1 MKSVRIAAVAA
12 AAGLVLAG
20 CGTGDAE
27 STGSGD
33 KLKVVTSTNVY
44 ADLASQV
51 AGDAADVEPIISDAS
66 KDPHDY
72 EATSN
77 DQLKLSK
84 ADVVIVNGGGYDAF
98 MTTLLEAADKDPKV
112 VNGVEVSEL
121 PGAEENSANEPHD
134 HDHGEE
140 GHDHGEEGHDHD
152 HGEEDHDHDHGV
164 EGHDH
169 DHGEEGHDHDH
180 GEEGHDHDHGDEG
193 HDHDHGHDH
202 GAFNQHIWYSVSAM
216 KNVVDSIEETLS
228 EEDPD
233 NKAAY
238 EENADKLQGELD
250 GLMKKADE
258 VKKTGEGK
266 KSAATEPVAL
276 WLFED
281 LGLKT
286 ITPQKFLSAVEAGS
300 DAAPVVLKQAQDQVK
315 NKEVAVLGFNPQAV
329 NEQAETLRKSAD
341 DAGVPV
347 VELPE
352 TLNEGETY
360 VDWMGSHIDDVEKA
374 LNS

>member
-1 MKSVRIAAVAA
+1 MKSVRIAAIAA

-140 GHDHGEEGHDHD
+140 GHDH
-152 HGEEDHDHDHGV
+152 
-164 EGHDH
+164 
-169 DHGEEGHDHDH
+169 
-180 GEEGHDHDHGDEG
+180 
-193 HDHDHGHDH
+193 DHGHDH
-202 GAFNQHIWYSVSAM
+202 GAFNEHIWYSVSAM
-216 KNVVDSIEETLS
+216 KNVVDSIEESLS

-281 LGLKT
+281 LGLET

-300 DAAPVVLKQAQDQVK
+300 DAAPVVLKQAQDQIK

-374 LNS
+374 LKG

>member
-1 MKSVRIAAVAA
+1 MKSVRIAAIAA

-140 GHDHGEEGHDHD
+140 GHDH
-152 HGEEDHDHDHGV
+152 
-164 EGHDH
+164 DH
-169 DHGEEGHDHDH
+169 DHGEEGHDH
-180 GEEGHDHDHGDEG
+180 GEE
-193 HDHDHGHDH
+193 GHDH
-202 GAFNQHIWYSVSAM
+202 GAFNEHIWYSVSAM

-281 LGLKT
+281 LGLET

-374 LNS
+374 LKG

>member
-1 MKSVRIAAVAA
+1 MKSVRIAAIAA

-140 GHDHGEEGHDHD
+140 GHDHE
-152 HGEEDHDHDHGV
+152 
-164 EGHDH
+164 
-169 DHGEEGHDHDH
+169 
-180 GEEGHDHDHGDEG
+180 
-193 HDHDHGHDH
+193 HGHDH
-202 GAFNQHIWYSVSAM
+202 GAFNEHIWYSVSAM

-281 LGLKT
+281 LGLET

-374 LNS
+374 LKG

>member
-1 MKSVRIAAVAA
+1 MKSVRIAAIAA

-27 STGSGD
+27 SAGSGD

-140 GHDHGEEGHDHD
+140 GHDH
-152 HGEEDHDHDHGV
+152 
-164 EGHDH
+164 
-169 DHGEEGHDHDH
+169 DHGEEGH
-180 GEEGHDHDHGDEG
+180 G
-193 HDHDHGHDH
+193 HDHGHDH
-202 GAFNQHIWYSVSAM
+202 GAFNEHIWYSVSAM

-281 LGLKT
+281 LGLET

-374 LNS
+374 LKG

>member
-1 MKSVRIAAVAA
+1 MKSVRIAAIAA

-27 STGSGD
+27 SAGSGA

-134 HDHGEE
+134 HEHGEE
-140 GHDHGEEGHDHD
+140 GHDHE
-152 HGEEDHDHDHGV
+152 
-164 EGHDH
+164 
-169 DHGEEGHDHDH
+169 
-180 GEEGHDHDHGDEG
+180 
-193 HDHDHGHDH
+193 HGHDH
-202 GAFNQHIWYSVSAM
+202 GAFNEHIWYSVSAM

-250 GLMKKADE
+250 GLMKKADA

-281 LGLKT
+281 LGLET

-374 LNS
+374 LKG

>member
-1 MKSVRIAAVAA
+1 MKSVRIAAIAA

-44 ADLASQV
+44 ADLTSQV

-140 GHDHGEEGHDHD
+140 GHDH
-152 HGEEDHDHDHGV
+152 
-164 EGHDH
+164 DH
-169 DHGEEGHDHDH
+169 DHGEEGHDH
-180 GEEGHDHDHGDEG
+180 E
-193 HDHDHGHDH
+193 HGHDH
-202 GAFNQHIWYSVSAM
+202 GAFNEHIWYSVSAM

-281 LGLKT
+281 LGLET

-374 LNS
+374 LKG

>member
-1 MKSVRIAAVAA
+1 MKSVRIAAIAA

-27 STGSGD
+27 STDSGD

-51 AGDAADVEPIISDAS
+51 AGDVADVEPIISDAS

-140 GHDHGEEGHDHD
+140 GHDHD
-152 HGEEDHDHDHGV
+152 HGE
-164 EGHDH
+164 
-169 DHGEEGHDHDH
+169 
-180 GEEGHDHDHGDEG
+180 EG

-202 GAFNQHIWYSVSAM
+202 GAFNEHIWYSVSAM

-281 LGLKT
+281 LGLET

-374 LNS
+374 LKG

>member
-1 MKSVRIAAVAA
+1 MKSVRIAAIAA

-134 HDHGEE
+134 HGEEGHDHDHGEE

-152 HGEEDHDHDHGV
+152 HG
-164 EGHDH
+164 
-169 DHGEEGHDHDH
+169 
-180 GEEGHDHDHGDEG
+180 
-193 HDHDHGHDH
+193 
-202 GAFNQHIWYSVSAM
+202 AFNEHIWYSVSAM

-281 LGLKT
+281 LGLET

-374 LNS
+374 LKG

>member
-1 MKSVRIAAVAA
+1 MKSVRIAAIAA

-51 AGDAADVEPIISDAS
+51 AGDAADVEPIISDAA

-77 DQLKLSK
+77 DKLKLSK

-121 PGAEENSANEPHD
+121 PGAEENSANEQ
-134 HDHGEE
+134 
-140 GHDHGEEGHDHD
+140 HDHGEEGHDHD
-152 HGEEDHDHDHGV
+152 HGHDHGV
-164 EGHDH
+164 
-169 DHGEEGHDHDH
+169 
-180 GEEGHDHDHGDEG
+180 
-193 HDHDHGHDH
+193 
-202 GAFNQHIWYSVSAM
+202 FNEHIWYSVSAM

-374 LNS
+374 LKG

>member
-1 MKSVRIAAVAA
+1 MKSVRIAAIAA

-27 STGSGD
+27 STDSGD

-140 GHDHGEEGHDHD
+140 GHDH
-152 HGEEDHDHDHGV
+152 
-164 EGHDH
+164 
-169 DHGEEGHDHDH
+169 DHGEEG
-180 GEEGHDHDHGDEG
+180 
-193 HDHDHGHDH
+193 HDHGHDH
-202 GAFNQHIWYSVSAM
+202 GAFNEHIWYSVSAM

-281 LGLKT
+281 LGLET

-374 LNS
+374 LKG

>member
-1 MKSVRIAAVAA
+1 MKSVRIAAIAA

-134 HDHGEE
+134 HDHDEE
-140 GHDHGEEGHDHD
+140 GHDHGHDHGEEGHDHD
-152 HGEEDHDHDHGV
+152 H
-164 EGHDH
+164 
-169 DHGEEGHDHDH
+169 DHGEEGHDHDRDH
-180 GEEGHDHDHGDEG
+180 GEEGHDHDRDHGEEG

-202 GAFNQHIWYSVSAM
+202 GAFNEHIWYSVSAM

-250 GLMKKADE
+250 GLMKKADA

-281 LGLKT
+281 LGLET

-374 LNS
+374 LKG